1 MTCLGA
7 AAADWRL
14 VRADQERDIHVYVQG
29 DPAQPYH
36 RFYAQAHL
44 QAPLSAVLAVLT
56 DVPSAPEWVV
66 RVEQARLLRRQGNES
81 WEYTAY
87 HLPYPF
93 LSRDAV
99 LHTVITRDSS
109 GAITLDSHAVPGLV
123 DPRPRYVRLED
134 AHSTWKLSPQPGG
147 WLLIELWG
155 DGAPGGYI
163 PSWLY
168 NYRRPGADP
177 AQPAPHGATGALP
190 EPCPCHVTAGHGG
203 KIGTLKATQDHP
215 KPQCGSKT
223 ALIVSALQAMNSKCA
238 K

>member
-66 RVEQARLLRRQGNES
+66 RVEQARLLRRQGTES

-168 NYRRPGADP
+168 NYSLPDGPVQTLRNLRRMVQRARYQSPAHAMSRPGTA
-177 AQPAPHGATGALP
+177 AKSAP
-190 EPCPCHVTAGHGG
+190 
-203 KIGTLKATQDHP
+203 
-215 KPQCGSKT
+215 
-223 ALIVSALQAMNSKCA
+223 
-238 K
+238 